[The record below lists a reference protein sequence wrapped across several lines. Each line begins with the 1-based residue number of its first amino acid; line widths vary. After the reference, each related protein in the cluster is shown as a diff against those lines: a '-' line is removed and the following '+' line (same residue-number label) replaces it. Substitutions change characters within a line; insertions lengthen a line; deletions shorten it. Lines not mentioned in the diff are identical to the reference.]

1 MGNHE
6 YPNRTTDYYPYWRGK
21 RGWTEEQAKHRC
33 YVDASGWQVIAYSS
47 ETDMTAEG
55 AWIAAQVAKHPG
67 TCRIVMAHKARH
79 PVADTSAG
87 DYSAQEPVWSQ
98 IVNKTAINIH
108 GHSHVYGRLAPQS
121 GVHVITSGAGGH
133 GLRSLGAQ
141 HHTVAASKTYV
152 PTATR
157 LVLRRGA
164 ADFQQVDKNGTV
176 HDSGTIGCTPAS

>member
-21 RGWTEEQAKHRC
+21 RGWTEEQAKHRS

-108 GHSHVYGRLAPQS
+108 GHSHVYGGLAPQS

-141 HHTVAASKTYV
+141 HHTVVASKT
-152 PTATR
+152 
-157 LVLRRGA
+157 
-164 ADFQQVDKNGTV
+164 
-176 HDSGTIGCTPAS
+176 